1 MQVISVWSQSAFKV
15 SIVDGCVLTRI
26 ANLPFGCAYCACNT
40 FDFDGKEKIVFGFH
54 MSNAKQSMSYD
65 GSSFDELPESS
76 HAHITIGKIGIYKQS
91 PFVVAGGNYVSKTE
105 ILNSNVWSDA
115 ADYPFAKG

>member
-1 MQVISVWSQSAFKV
+1 M

-54 MSNAKQSMSYD
+54 MSNAKQSMRFIKKTFCYTKYISYIMYYFSYD

-76 HAHITIGKIGIYKQS
+76 HAHITIGKIGIYKQN
-91 PFVVAGGNYVSKTE
+91 PFVVAGGI
-105 ILNSNVWSDA
+105 IL
-115 ADYPFAKG
+115 FRKLKF

>member
-1 MQVISVWSQSAFKV
+1 M

-26 ANLPFGCAYCACNT
+26 ASLPFGCAYCACNT

-76 HAHITIGKIGIYKQS
+76 HGHITIMKIGIYKQN
-91 PFVVAGGNYVSKTE
+91 PFVVAGGNSVSKTE